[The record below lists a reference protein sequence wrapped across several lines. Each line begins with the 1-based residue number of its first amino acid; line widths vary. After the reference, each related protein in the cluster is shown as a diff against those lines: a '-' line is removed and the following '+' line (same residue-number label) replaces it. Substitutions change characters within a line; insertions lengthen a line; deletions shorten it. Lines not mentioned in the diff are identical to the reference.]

1 MIDNRYEPAVARI
14 VAALRLEVP
23 GIGVVIA
30 PPGEQLLVA
39 DAIAVQLRSANVLE
53 PRTVNLG
60 VDGAVVLIGGLPT
73 DPVRAQ
79 EFLAHLNDFRGR
91 IISSGRA
98 TVFVLSKAQ
107 MDEFQR
113 LAPDTYSTL
122 LFIERVKFV
131 ADTANSDFERAREAL
146 KRWHR
151 DRFGRLD
158 LRGFVRAES
167 EDVSWR
173 VEEIYQAAQATN
185 VLMSD
190 GVPVGYGVEQAVVEW
205 LEEFK
210 TDAGVGEARIAAQSS
225 DGDRSTT
232 EASNPSVT
240 PSPLSAP
247 DWSGPVVI
255 LGHPGSGKTFLLR
268 WLAVSAV
275 ESTLRFGVSD
285 PIPLLI
291 SLATYAQA
299 ADPIGIYEYL
309 KEMLLEAK
317 QPMAHWLDEAVAARR
332 IFFLLDGL
340 DEVGDEAARR
350 QMTEAVELLRHAAK
364 GCLVVLTSRIA
375 GYVDPLPGQHL
386 MLAPFTDEAVRKFL
400 SRWCELYAI
409 DRTGESA
416 LNRESG
422 RKEGEQLAQDV
433 LANKEVRELA
443 RNPLLLTVL
452 AIVHRAGVRLP
463 DHRVELY
470 EHATR
475 VLVERW
481 NRVRSLSNVRPQAPM
496 KAADAVRLLGPIA
509 LRSVRSGSRGFIS
522 EIDLRAMLKAALSE
536 GNLRGIA
543 TADEAILLF
552 KNSIGLLVEQGPGLY
567 AFLHLTLAEYF
578 AAWELVR
585 SAELEMLVANPT
597 ETFYA
602 EWREVLLLA
611 AGELGVVRADDQRLE
626 RLIARLILSANRRQG
641 QPSPGVPSLLG
652 GLLADDPGLSP
663 ESRRR
668 LIGALV
674 PKWWFSKQYGAKES
688 LGLVVQEAS
697 RLVQERIRYGR
708 SAEMLKDAVLQKYG
722 TTISRPILTNLA
734 RGGAAALHGFFRF
747 LEASDVDYGPAFL
760 QYALT
765 ASPGKLA
772 PFRVPLT
779 TVRYEGS
786 KWIAECRVSRFLD
799 NQVRQGTVNF
809 QLRVGLLHRRTGGNR
824 FMRRTTTTTWR
835 ETHLLTEVSA
845 THVVLCL
852 SAEAPSLPLG
862 FENATSGS
870 LELGPV
876 DGEVTKSHAS
886 SN

>member
-1 MIDNRYEPAVARI
+1 MISNRYEPAVARI
-14 VAALRLEVP
+14 VAGLRLELP

-30 PPGEQLLVA
+30 PPGEQAIVA
-39 DAIAVQLRSANVLE
+39 DSIAVQLANGKVVE
-53 PRTVNLG
+53 PRIESLSAPGTIALV
-60 VDGAVVLIGGLPT
+60 AGLPSS
-73 DPVRAQ
+73 AFQ
-79 EFLAHLNDFRGR
+79 AHQFLAHVNDLRGR
-91 IISSGRA
+91 MASLGGT
-98 TVFVLSKAQ
+98 TVLVLSKAQ
-107 MDEFQR
+107 MDDFQR

-122 LFIERVKFV
+122 LFVERVKFV
-131 ADTANSDFERAREAL
+131 ANPDRADFDTARDAL
-146 KRWHR
+146 RRWHR

-185 VLMSD
+185 VFMSE

-210 TDAGVGEARIAAQSS
+210 NEFGVSETRTIAPTPEIEPAAP
-225 DGDRSTT
+225 
-232 EASNPSVT
+232 EASSPSVT
-240 PSPLSAP
+240 PIPLSAP
-247 DWSGPVVI
+247 EWSAPVVI

-275 ESTLRFGVSD
+275 ESTLRFGVAS

-299 ADPIGIYEYL
+299 TDPIGIYEYL
-309 KEMLLEAK
+309 KEVLLEAK
-317 QPMAHWLDEAVAARR
+317 QPIVHWLDEAISERR
-332 IFFLLDGL
+332 VFFLLDGL

-350 QMTEAVELLRHAAK
+350 QMTEAVESLRQVAK
-364 GCLVVLTSRIA
+364 GCLVLLTSRIA

-386 MLAPFTDEAVRKFL
+386 MLTPFTNDAIRKFL

-416 LNRESG
+416 INRESG
-422 RKEGEQLAQDV
+422 RREGEQLAYDV

-481 NRVRSLSNVRPQAPM
+481 NRVRSLSGVRPQAPM

-522 EIDLRAMLKAALSE
+522 EVDLRAMLKAALSE

-543 TADEAILLF
+543 TVDEAILLF

-585 SAELEMLVANPT
+585 SSELEVLVANPT

-663 ESRRR
+663 ESRKK
-668 LIGALV
+668 LVGALV
-674 PKWWFSKQYGAKES
+674 PKWWFTKQYGAKES
-688 LGLVVQEAS
+688 LGLVVQEAT
-697 RLVQERIRYGR
+697 RLVQERIRNGR
-708 SAEMLKDAVLQKYG
+708 SAELLRDAVFQRYG
-722 TTISRPILTNLA
+722 STISRSIYTNLA
-734 RGGAAALHGFFRF
+734 RGGAVALHAFFRF
-747 LEASDVDYGPAFL
+747 LEANDVDYGAALL
-760 QYALT
+760 QYAQ
-765 ASPGKLA
+765 SSSGRFV
-772 PFRVPLT
+772 PFRVPLAF
-779 TVRYEGS
+779 VRYEGS
-786 KWIAECRVSRFLD
+786 RWIAECRVSRYLD
-799 NQVRQGTVNF
+799 GQVRHGSVNL
-809 QLRVGLLHRRTGGNR
+809 QLRVGLLHRRSSGAR
-824 FMRRTTTTTWR
+824 LMRRTTTTTWQD
-835 ETHLLTEVSA
+835 TQLIDAVDD
-845 THVVLCL
+845 THVVIRI
-852 SAEAPSLPLG
+852 SAEVPTLPAG
-862 FENATSGS
+862 FENATSGNLEIGS
-870 LELGPV
+870 L
-876 DGEVTKSHAS
+876 DGDAARISTLQ
-886 SN
+886 N